1 MKRLYRRISIYLKKI
16 MPKQILWR
24 TFFILIAPIIILQ
37 IVVGTVFYRQYINDE
52 INASIERSLSH
63 IEFIK
68 QQKRTPPEFKDFLKN
83 FSKYNLG
90 YFKLLKKESRI
101 TNNCSVHGIMLLVQ
115 KKFEDQEHFFDI
127 CRIKNKNRYRIYVP
141 FDEEYYLRITYSPR
155 HFFSSQW
162 HFLPVWSLGASF
174 LLIAIAFLFLKNQM
188 RPIMRLGEAAKAFGK
203 GHSDFPLH
211 SSGAI
216 EIRQAS
222 IAFIEM
228 RKKIS
233 DHLKNRSLL
242 LAGISHDLRTFITRL
257 SLELSLMEKS
267 PEVIAMQNDVKR
279 MENILQSYIDFVS
292 HNNNQSYILSD
303 PIKIIDGLIARTNSR
318 TNKIEFTYDGPKEIW
333 LKDQS
338 LDRIILN
345 LLSNG
350 LKYGDYIIIK
360 AVYYNHT
367 LKVTFEDNGIGVPE
381 EHLKNIFEPFFSV
394 RSERTQNNTSGSGL
408 GLALIK
414 DIIIA
419 HGGIIYAER
428 SETLRG
434 LKVSFT
440 LASPQNMNS

>member
-24 TFFILIAPIIILQ
+24 TFFILVTPIIILQ

-52 INASIERSLSH
+52 INASIKRSVSH
-63 IEFIK
+63 IDFIK
-68 QQKRTPPEFKDFLKN
+68 EQKLNIADRKDFLKN
-83 FSKYNLG
+83 FSKYTPG
-90 YFKLLKKESRI
+90 YFKLLKKEKRI
-101 TNNCSVHGIMLLVQ
+101 THNCSVYGIMLIVQ
-115 KKFEDQEHFFDI
+115 KKFQEKNYNFDI

-141 FDEEYYLRITYSPR
+141 FNQDYYLRITYSPR
-155 HFFSSQW
+155 DFFSSQW
-162 HFLPVWSLGASF
+162 HFLPVWSLGTSL

-188 RPIMRLGEAAKAFGK
+188 RPIMRLGEAAKAFGQ
-203 GHSDFPLH
+203 GHSDVSLH

-222 IAFIEM
+222 LAFIEM

-233 DHLKNRSLL
+233 NHLKNRSLL
-242 LAGISHDLRTFITRL
+242 LAGISHDLRTLITRL

-267 PEVIAMQNDVKR
+267 PEVTAMQGDVKR

-292 HNNNQSYILSD
+292 QNNNSAYSLLN
-303 PIKIIDGLIARTNSR
+303 PKNIIDSLITRTKNHS
-318 TNKIEFTYDGPKEIW
+318 NKIELTYDGPEEIW

-345 LLSNG
+345 LLSNA
-350 LKYGDYIIIK
+350 LKYGDHIIIK
-360 AVYYNHT
+360 SSYQNHILHVT
-367 LKVTFEDNGIGVPE
+367 LEDNGVGVPE
-381 EHLKNIFEPFFSV
+381 EHLENIFEPFFSV
-394 RSERTQNNTSGSGL
+394 QSERTQDYNAGSGL

-414 DIIIA
+414 DIITE
-419 HGGIIYAER
+419 HGGIIYAEK
-428 SETLRG
+428 SETLSG

-440 LASPQNMNS
+440 LSSPQTVNH